1 MPSAAHPVA
10 RSALAER
17 SDFCELCTTTGGTLA
32 WKGALCRVVIVD
44 DPDYPGFCRVILNR
58 HAAEMTDLTTDE
70 QLELMRIVFAV
81 ETVVR
86 DVVKPDKIN
95 LACLGNVVPHVHW
108 HVIPRFE
115 DDACFPNPVWALT
128 PEQAKTAKANRVT
141 PELLNDYMRALKI
154 ALWSH

>member
-1 MPSAAHPVA
+1 MNWDNKVA
-10 RSALAER
+10 G
-17 SDFCELCTTTGGTLA
+17 CELCAQIGGELI
-32 WKGALCRVVIVD
+32 WQNEQV
-44 DPDYPGFCRVILNR
+44 RVILVNDPLFTGFTR
-58 HAAEMTDLTTDE
+58 VIWQEHAAEMTDLTPE
-70 QLELMRIVFAV
+70 QRSQLMRTVCLV
-81 ETVVR
+81 EQIQR
-86 DVVKPDKIN
+86 DVLKPTKVN
-95 LACLGNVVPHVHW
+95 LASLGNMVAHVHW

>member
-1 MPSAAHPVA
+1 MNWDKKAAG
-10 RSALAER
+10 
-17 SDFCELCTTTGGTLA
+17 CELCEQVGGELI
-32 WKGALCRVVIVD
+32 WQNEQV
-44 DPDYPGFCRVILNR
+44 RVILVNDPLFTGFTR
-58 HAAEMTDLTTDE
+58 VIWQEHAAEMTDLTPE
-70 QLELMRIVFAV
+70 QRSQLMRTVCLV
-81 ETVVR
+81 EQIQR
-86 DVVKPDKIN
+86 DVLKPTKVN
-95 LACLGNVVPHVHW
+95 LASLGNMVAHVHW

>member
-1 MPSAAHPVA
+1 MNWDNKVA
-10 RSALAER
+10 G
-17 SDFCELCTTTGGTLA
+17 CELCEQVGGELI
-32 WKGALCRVVIVD
+32 WQNEQV
-44 DPDYPGFCRVILNR
+44 RVILVNDPLFTGFTR
-58 HAAEMTDLTTDE
+58 VIWQEHAAEMTDLTPE
-70 QLELMRIVFAV
+70 QRSQLMRTVCLV
-81 ETVVR
+81 EQIQR
-86 DVVKPDKIN
+86 DVLKPTKVN
-95 LACLGNVVPHVHW
+95 LASLGNMVAHVHW